1 MSLSLFLM
9 IVNRGVICK
18 RNVQSFIIVE
28 VHVCDGDKENE
39 KFGISRYYDRLL
51 MTLVSVHY
59 GILLLASWRK
69 MHESIEN
76 TWNRKELDCFLYFLR
91 YLQCWTTYKIKET
104 SQLSESLEFK
114 EHDPN
119 RWMGWKYRKFEN

>member
-28 VHVCDGDKENE
+28 VHVYDGDKENE

-51 MTLVSVHY
+51 MTLVSVYY
-59 GILLLASWRK
+59 GILLLAS
-69 MHESIEN
+69 
-76 TWNRKELDCFLYFLR
+76 
-91 YLQCWTTYKIKET
+91 
-104 SQLSESLEFK
+104 
-114 EHDPN
+114 
-119 RWMGWKYRKFEN
+119 